1 MMTTKTSV
9 GLSLTIVIAT
19 LVFACQSEEIQDN
32 RRVTAGGTTQPASKE
47 EDAKPEDKK
56 VEVPASKPVP
66 PVGAPAGTPP
76 AAASYTMGWTVSADP
91 AIVSYRVFIV
101 PPDRNPRF
109 PGKTDV
115 PIQIKNYPIAGL
127 QKNGDKYS
135 VIVSNDE
142 IKAALGASVVS
153 PAAPCFSIVAVN
165 AVGNS
170 TYSPVI
176 CP

>member
-1 MMTTKTSV
+1 MTTKTSV
-9 GLSLTIVIAT
+9 GLSLTLVIAT
-19 LVFACQSEEIQDN
+19 LVFACQSEEIQDQ
-32 RRVTAGGTTQPASKE
+32 RSVAASGTTQPAKKA
-47 EDAKPEDKK
+47 EDANPENTK
-56 VEVPASKPVP
+56 VEAPASKPVP

-76 AAASYTMGWTVSADP
+76 AVASYSMAWTVSADP
-91 AIVSYRVFIV
+91 AIVSYKVFIV

-109 PGKTDV
+109 PGKTDIPV
-115 PIQIKNYPIAGL
+115 QIKNYPIAGL

-135 VIVSNDE
+135 VVVSNDE

-153 PAAPCFSIVAVN
+153 PASPCFSIVAVN

-170 TYSPVI
+170 TYAPVI

>member
-32 RRVTAGGTTQPASKE
+32 RRVIAGETAKPVTKE
-47 EDAKPEDKK
+47 DDAKSEDKK
-56 VEVPASKPVP
+56 VE
-66 PVGAPAGTPP
+66 APAGNPSAPGGAPPP
-76 AAASYTMGWTVSADP
+76 ASANYTMTWGVSADP
-91 AIVSYRVFIV
+91 AIVSYKVFIV

-135 VIVSNDE
+135 VVVSNDE
-142 IKAALGASVVS
+142 IKAALGATVVS
-153 PAAPCFSIVAVN
+153 PTAYCFSIVAVN
-165 AVGNS
+165 GVGNS
-170 TYSPVI
+170 TYAPVI